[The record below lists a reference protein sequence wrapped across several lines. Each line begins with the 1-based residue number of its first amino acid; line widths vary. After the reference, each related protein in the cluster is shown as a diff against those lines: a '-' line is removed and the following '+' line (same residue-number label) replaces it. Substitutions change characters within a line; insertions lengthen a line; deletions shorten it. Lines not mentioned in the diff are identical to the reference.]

1 MAIAVGIG
9 LSVMGV
15 AVSLLGILCAY
26 VWKGNHK
33 MEKVIMESQKA
44 LLDGQERIEMG
55 QERMGKVLVDG
66 FNILEEGQKKGF
78 AILEEGQREIAQILK
93 DHTQMLLAQTRILER
108 IEGKIPAPSVG

>member
-33 MEKVIMESQKA
+33 MEKAIMEGQKAIMESLK
-44 LLDGQERIEMG
+44 
-55 QERMGKVLVDG
+55 
-66 FNILEEGQKKGF
+66 ILEEGQK
-78 AILEEGQREIAQILK
+78 EIAQ
-93 DHTQMLLAQTRILER
+93 MLLNQTRILER